1 MTPAET
7 NLSLKT
13 VARARA
19 ILDHHAKTFRAASV
33 FLSPAQRDDAAVA
46 YAFCRLV
53 DDAVDE
59 AVDQETAERQL
70 GELETALETGHGD
83 PIVVAYRELAERA
96 GFGLEPAHDLILGAR
111 SDLGAVRFSHDQEL
125 LTYCYRVAG
134 TVGLMMC
141 GILGVH
147 QPEARRHAIDLGV
160 GMQLTNICRDVL
172 EDAQRD
178 RVYLPA
184 SRLSQAGLSQI
195 ELLSTSQS
203 STASQQFESGR
214 QVDAV
219 ARVVDE
225 LLSLADLKYASGA
238 QGFHFL
244 PVRARLAIG
253 VASHLYRNIGL
264 SLRRDYACN
273 SLLGR
278 VSLSGF
284 RKRILTVQALGAW
297 FAGLFGVRPKHPSLP
312 SHISTSA

>member
-1 MTPAET
+1 MTSAET
-7 NLSLKT
+7 NRSLET

-33 FLSPAQRDDAAVA
+33 FLSPSQRDDAAVA

-70 GELETALETGHGD
+70 LELETALETGHGD

-96 GFGLEPAHDLILGAR
+96 GFGLEPAQDLILGAR
-111 SDLGAVRFSHDQEL
+111 SDLGAVRFSQDQEL

-184 SRLSQAGLSQI
+184 NRLTRAGISQD
-195 ELLSTSQS
+195 ELLSASRS
-203 STASQQFESGR
+203 SQFEHAR

-219 ARVVDE
+219 AHVVDE
-225 LLSLADLKYASGA
+225 LLTLADLKYASGA

-253 VASHLYRNIGL
+253 VASHLYRNIGV
-264 SLRRDYACN
+264 SLRRDHSCN
-273 SLLGR
+273 SLNGR

-284 RKRILTVQALGAW
+284 RKRILTLQALGAW
-297 FAGLFGVRPKHPSLP
+297 FVGLFGARPKHPSLP
-312 SHISTSA
+312 SHISTSV